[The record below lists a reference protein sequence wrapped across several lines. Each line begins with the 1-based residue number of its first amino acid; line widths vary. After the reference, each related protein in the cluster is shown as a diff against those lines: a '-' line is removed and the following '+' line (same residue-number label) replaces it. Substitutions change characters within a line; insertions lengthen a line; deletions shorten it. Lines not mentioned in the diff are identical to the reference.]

1 MPRNNLNKIGN
12 LAEPQKSEDRSLGR
26 EGEKAEGISETSALC
41 LRTSAFKIG
50 DRVTVKSVP
59 ATAIVCFRPTKLEL
73 AAYPNLVG
81 VSLTIESIDEPW
93 IICCRDNGSRT
104 LALVAEDLRL
114 IDSVGEDVSKMVPS
128 ELCETRQEVLVD
140 A

>member
-1 MPRNNLNKIGN
+1 MSSFAVG
-12 LAEPQKSEDRSLGR
+12 S
-26 EGEKAEGISETSALC
+26 
-41 LRTSAFKIG
+41 
-50 DRVTVKSVP
+50 RVTVKSIP

-81 VSLTIESIDEPW
+81 VELTIESIDEPW
-93 IICCRDNGSRT
+93 IICVRDNGSRT

-114 IDSVGEDVSKMVPS
+114 INSVGEDVSKMVSS
-128 ELCETRQEVLVD
+128 ELCETRQEVLTD